1 MEKQLI
7 SIQANTPTNPSDADL
22 VRQARTT
29 HCRAAFAA
37 LYRRYL
43 TPVYRYFYTRTGDVQ
58 QAQDLTAQTF
68 VAALEGRDVQQA
80 QDLTA
85 QTFVAALEGL
95 PRYRE
100 RGRFAGWLFT
110 IAARR
115 LADHFR
121 QQPAVP
127 LDDVADWPSPDPPP
141 ETLVEHAEQMTRLE
155 REMRTLSP
163 DRAQAVA
170 LHFFGELSLSETAR
184 VMGRS
189 KVAIKSLIHRA
200 LRDLRE
206 RLDDGRE

>member
-29 HCRAAFAA
+29 HGRAAFAA

-68 VAALEGRDVQQA
+68 VAALEG
-80 QDLTA
+80 
-85 QTFVAALEGL
+85 L

-100 RGRFAGWLFT
+100 RGSFAGWLFT

-121 QQPAVP
+121 QQTTVAL
-127 LDDVADWPSPDPPP
+127 LDDIADRPSPDPLP
-141 ETLVEHAEQMTRLE
+141 EALVKHAEQMACLARAV
-155 REMRTLSP
+155 RTLSP
-163 DRAQAVA
+163 GRAQAVA
-170 LHFFGELSLSETAR
+170 LHFFGELGVSETAR
-184 VMGRS
+184 VMNRS
-189 KVAIKSLIHRA
+189 KVAVKSLIHRA

-206 RLDDGRE
+206 RLDDERE

>member
-1 MEKQLI
+1 VENQLI
-7 SIQANTPTNPSDADL
+7 SIQTDALAGQSDVDL
-22 VRQARTT
+22 VQQARTT
-29 HCRAAFAA
+29 DGQAALAA

-43 TPVYRYFYTRTGDVQ
+43 TPMYRYFYARTGDVQ
-58 QAQDLTAQTF
+58 RA
-68 VAALEGRDVQQA
+68 E
-80 QDLTA
+80 DLTA

-121 QQPAVP
+121 QQTTVAL
-127 LDDVADWPSPDPPP
+127 LDNITDWHGPDPPP
-141 ETLVEHAEQMTRLE
+141 EALVEHTEQMTCLARA
-155 REMRTLSP
+155 MQTLSP

-170 LHFFGELSLSETAR
+170 LHFFSELSVSETAR

-189 KVAIKSLIHRA
+189 RVAVKSLIHRA

-206 RLDDGRE
+206 RLDDERE

>member
-1 MEKQLI
+1 MENQLI
-7 SIQANTPTNPSDADL
+7 SIQTDALAGQSDADL

-29 HCRAAFAA
+29 DGQAALAA

-43 TPVYRYFYTRTGDVQ
+43 TLVYRYFYARTGDVQ
-58 QAQDLTAQTF
+58 QA
-68 VAALEGRDVQQA
+68 E
-80 QDLTA
+80 DLTA

-95 PRYRE
+95 PRYCE

-121 QQPAVP
+121 HQPAAP
-127 LDDVADWPSPDPPP
+127 LDDVADWPSRDPPP
-141 ETLVEHAEQMTRLE
+141 EALVEHAEQMACLARSA
-155 REMRTLSP
+155 RTLSP

-189 KVAIKSLIHRA
+189 RVAVKSLIHRA

-206 RLDDGRE
+206 RLDDERE

>member
-1 MEKQLI
+1 VENQLI
-7 SIQANTPTNPSDADL
+7 SIQTDALAGQSDADL

-29 HCRAAFAA
+29 DGQAALAA

-43 TPVYRYFYTRTGDVQ
+43 TPVYRYFYARTGDVQ
-58 QAQDLTAQTF
+58 RA
-68 VAALEGRDVQQA
+68 E
-80 QDLTA
+80 DLTA

-121 QQPAVP
+121 QQTTVAL
-127 LDDVADWPSPDPPP
+127 LDDVANWPSPDPPP
-141 ETLVEHAEQMTRLE
+141 EALVEHAEQMTCLARAV
-155 REMRTLSP
+155 RTLSP
-163 DRAQAVA
+163 DRVQAVA
-170 LHFFGELSLSETAR
+170 LHFFGELSVSETAR

-206 RLDDGRE
+206 RLGDKRE